1 MTIRTIDKAAG
12 KVGDFSFHLSLLV
25 TAFLVVAITWEVV
38 NRFLFSTSSVWVSE
52 VSGYLVASMLFLAA
66 GRVYREG
73 GHVSMSI
80 FIDML
85 TGAPKFALLAL
96 IDALVLGLALVVGYA
111 TYDMALLSYQL
122 NWRSSTTLAMPLFI
136 PQMLMPIGA
145 AVLALEAIRL
155 LVRNICGVCQARQGE
170 QA

>member
-1 MTIRTIDKAAG
+1 MGIGTIDKAIG
-12 KVGDFSFHLSLLV
+12 KIGDLSFQLALLV
-25 TAFLVVAITWEVV
+25 TVFLVVAITWEVA

-85 TGAPKFALLAL
+85 TGAPRFSMLAL
-96 IDALVLGLALVVGYA
+96 IDVLVLGLALIVGYA

-136 PQMLMPIGA
+136 PQMFMSIGA
-145 AVLALEAIRL
+145 VVLALEAIRL
-155 LVRNICGVCQARQGE
+155 LVRNLSGICQARKGA

>member
-1 MTIRTIDKAAG
+1 MIIKTIDKAVA
-12 KVGDFSFHLSLLV
+12 KVGDLSFQLSLLV
-25 TAFLVVAITWEVV
+25 TVFLVMAIIWEVA

-52 VSGYLVASMLFLAA
+52 VSGYLVA
-66 GRVYREG
+66 
-73 GHVSMSI
+73 
-80 FIDML
+80 
-85 TGAPKFALLAL
+85 L
-96 IDALVLGLALVVGYA
+96 IDVLVLGLALVVGYA

-136 PQMLMPIGA
+136 PQMFMPIGA

-155 LVRNICGVCQARQGE
+155 LVRNICGVCRARQGT

>member
-1 MTIRTIDKAAG
+1 MIIRTIDRAVG
-12 KVGDFSFHLSLLV
+12 KVGDLSFQLSLLV
-25 TAFLVVAITWEVV
+25 TIFLVAAITWEVA

-52 VSGYLVASMLFLAA
+52 VSGYLVASILFLAA

-80 FIDML
+80 FLDML
-85 TGAPKFALLAL
+85 SGAPRLALLAL
-96 IDALVLGLALVVGYA
+96 IDLLVLGLALVVGYA

-136 PQMLMPIGA
+136 PQMFMPIGA

-155 LVRNICGVCQARQGE
+155 LVRNISGVCQARKG
-170 QA
+170 ALA

>member
-1 MTIRTIDKAAG
+1 MIIKTINKAVG
-12 KVGDFSFHLSLLV
+12 KVGDLSFQLSLLV
-25 TAFLVVAITWEVV
+25 TVFLVVAITWEVA

-52 VSGYLVASMLFLAA
+52 VSGYLVASILFLAA

-80 FIDML
+80 FLDL
-85 TGAPKFALLAL
+85 LSGAPKFALLAV
-96 IDALVLGLALVVGYA
+96 IDLLVLSLALVVGYA

-136 PQMLMPIGA
+136 PQMFMPIGA

-155 LVRNICGVCQARQGE
+155 LVRNICGVCQARQGA

>member
-1 MTIRTIDKAAG
+1 MIIKTIDKAVG
-12 KVGDFSFHLSLLV
+12 KVGDLSFQLSLLV
-25 TAFLVVAITWEVV
+25 TVFLVVAIIWEVA

-52 VSGYLVASMLFLAA
+52 VSGYLVASILFLAA

-80 FIDML
+80 FLDML

-96 IDALVLGLALVVGYA
+96 IDVLVLGLALVVGYA
-111 TYDMALLSYQL
+111 TFDMALLSYQL

-136 PQMLMPIGA
+136 PQMFMPIGA

-155 LVRNICGVCQARQGE
+155 LVRNICGVCRARQGT